1 MKDKRLSF
9 NHHERSTWSAIIG
22 LARNSENI
30 AECPHTSKLV
40 QQLIRAAEIN
50 DFIGPHEAYTLMKDC
65 FPSIEEHKDFLSSL
79 EDADTCER
87 IEELKRKLGDCS
99 KVSRVLIF
107 INSQDGARTLCS
119 YLAKMPLIE
128 ELGFNPQVVIGK
140 LFCTS

>member
-1 MKDKRLSF
+1 
-9 NHHERSTWSAIIG
+9 
-22 LARNSENI
+22 
-30 AECPHTSKLV
+30 
-40 QQLIRAAEIN
+40 
-50 DFIGPHEAYTLMKDC
+50 MKDC